1 MNTTKKIVLI
11 GWHPDAVDY
20 SKYPQLTPEKLM
32 GMLEGDRKKLNSLG
46 YEAELLF
53 INSEETA
60 FDTVSGALQNTS
72 YDCVLIGA
80 GVRKDEDSFIVF
92 EKLVNAVHQFSPFA
106 KICFNTNP
114 ADTAEAVK
122 RWV

>member
-1 MNTTKKIVLI
+1 MSSTKRVILI

-20 SKYPQLTPEKLM
+20 SKYPNLTPEKLF
-32 GMLEGDRKKLNSLG
+32 GALEGDRNKLNSLG
-46 YEAELLF
+46 YKAELLF
-53 INSEETA
+53 IESEDSA
-60 FDTVSGALQNTS
+60 FDIVSSALQKTP

-92 EKLVNAVHQFSPFA
+92 EKLVNAVHQHSPSS

-114 ADTAEAVK
+114 SDTAEAVK

>member
-1 MNTTKKIVLI
+1 MSSTKKVILI

-20 SKYPQLTPEKLM
+20 SKYPALTPEKLL
-32 GMLEGDRKKLNSLG
+32 GALEGDRKKLNALG
-46 YEAELLF
+46 YQAELLF
-53 INSEETA
+53 IESEESA
-60 FDTVSGALQNTS
+60 FETVSNALQKTS

-92 EKLVNAVHQFSPFA
+92 EKLVNAVHQFSPSS

-114 ADTAEAVK
+114 SDTAEAVK
-122 RWV
+122 RWL